1 MEQTRK
7 RHFLKSFKHEKGGG
21 AEREILW
28 SLREHHALRGWA
40 ERVHAS
46 RVCAESVRRECMLRG
61 CVERVRQEGARVE
74 KECVSV
80 CAKIVDRKIYYDSV
94 SVKEPRERPQ
104 RPWVW
109 VSISIGPAFS
119 ALQQIPFGL
128 HYCPPASLSCI
139 KSRPTGIGLLS
150 CT

>member
-21 AEREILW
+21 RERDIMITPRASCAERMR
-28 SLREHHALRGWA
+28 REGPCIK
-40 ERVHAS
+40 RVHRECAP

-104 RPWVW
+104 RP
-109 VSISIGPAFS
+109 
-119 ALQQIPFGL
+119 
-128 HYCPPASLSCI
+128 
-139 KSRPTGIGLLS
+139 
-150 CT
+150 